1 MPTRYLGAMRSQMT
15 KEKWWLPKTL
25 NKKVWEGTREYSGSS
40 TLGREEVS
48 IRVTGV
54 IVTKVGPLGSEKNS
68 SKQKARTQK
77 EYSTS
82 PWNPSSSTSTPMWCA
97 TTTTIFNT
105 VQRSSRAAQLN
116 LQLFRLKYRRP
127 ASTTSQ

>member
-1 MPTRYLGAMRSQMT
+1 MMM
-15 KEKWWLPKTL
+15 EKRGSLRLHK
-25 NKKVWEGTREYSGSS
+25 KKVWEGTREYSGSS

-82 PWNPSSSTSTPMWCA
+82 PWNPSSSTSTPMLCA

-116 LQLFRLKYRRP
+116 LQSFHLKYRRP